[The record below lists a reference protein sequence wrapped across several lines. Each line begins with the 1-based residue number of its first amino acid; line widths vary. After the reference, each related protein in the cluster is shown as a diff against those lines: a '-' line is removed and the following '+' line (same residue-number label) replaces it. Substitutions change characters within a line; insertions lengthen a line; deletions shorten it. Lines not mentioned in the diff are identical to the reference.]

1 MAEERLSPDRA
12 ERVLR
17 AKVGELEAR
26 VLAEFD
32 REGNTPMDV
41 QIAEI
46 CADIALVATLLAD
59 EINRSRPTR
68 PGR

>member
-1 MAEERLSPDRA
+1 MPEERLTPELA

-17 AKVGELEAR
+17 AKVGELESM
-26 VLAEFD
+26 VLQHAASD
-32 REGNTPMDV
+32 LPPS
-41 QIAEI
+41 QINDLR
-46 CADIALVATLLAD
+46 ADLALVAELLAD